1 MALPAAIESVAFVV
15 GRSLRCFCARH
26 GFVPRGHL
34 SSPKLDQLGSGRFC
48 FLHAA
53 RAWAILSDEI
63 VDGARRDHRGFRSQD
78 RQSIH

>member
-1 MALPAAIESVAFVV
+1 MALPAAIEGIALVV
-15 GRSLRCFCARH
+15 CHALRCLCASQS
-26 GFVPRGHL
+26 FVPQGHL

-63 VDGARRDHRGFRSQD
+63 VDGARRDHRAFRSQD